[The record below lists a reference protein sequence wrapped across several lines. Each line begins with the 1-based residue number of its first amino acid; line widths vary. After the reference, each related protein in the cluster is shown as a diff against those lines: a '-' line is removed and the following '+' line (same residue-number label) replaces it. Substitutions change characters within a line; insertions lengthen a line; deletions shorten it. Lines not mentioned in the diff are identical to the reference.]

1 MDSQQPQLTTT
12 EDSQPSITN
21 DMAGSINN
29 NQSNKF
35 QSGSNQ
41 HFHQS
46 HFYQSCNVTVAPA
59 AAVITAAPAAA
70 VPTGSPNDPSSQPA
84 EEEGDADIEY
94 DEHKRVYLPQAMFAA
109 FSGKKGNN
117 NDGGSGE
124 KMKNQPSKA
133 HLKVAEEFFRYY
145 KHLDQKQFR
154 TCCPVDK
161 SPESVNQFACLL
173 LSIVEGLEIQAVNVY
188 ESVAIESINMHAVSN
203 FDLLC
208 PLRKLSDIQSFLQA
222 ARLTTQS
229 SSSLDPLLPLQILL
243 SVYRL
248 NEEASDFVKQ
258 TLPNLINDYGRNGNL
273 TWMNFAIKIIDG
285 RQNHTLVTH
294 LNNKCRTLKR
304 VIHDAEQR
312 VFAMQIRVRM
322 PKSGPDHHVY
332 QWTEHGGGRKKEKKV
347 YIVIPRSLSEAAPKS
362 IEDVKALL
370 RPAQQQP
377 LPPEHGQFSGQESQ
391 FLDMVQDL
399 IRNQYSR
406 DRLVELIDQQFQV
419 LNANGANQESNLT
432 NEGEVGGFDWDD
444 FDLNLFEEKD
454 VTVENESGLVNGS
467 DPGNTKASSTAAGDL
482 FDSSFANE
490 VAEKDKRQQEAEER
504 ANNQNSQT
512 QKNEQAAEPND
523 NADDNGVYEVKEY
536 LSHGNGRVF
545 VEWLERRKGQW
556 GKERFGWIAEKNVQG
571 GLSAFM
577 KKYTPLKEEVPI
589 DSIK

>member
-21 DMAGSINN
+21 DMAGTINN

-70 VPTGSPNDPSSQPA
+70 VPKGSPNDPSSQPA